1 VTVAAFES
9 SIPLSP
15 KPQNPQRNSPKALE
29 GSMERYGKIWKDMER
44 YGKIGSPSKSLSL
57 GSLGWA
63 LTLPG
68 GIGSSSFDLAIL
80 VETC

>member
-1 VTVAAFES
+1 
-9 SIPLSP
+9 
-15 KPQNPQRNSPKALE
+15 
-29 GSMERYGKIWKDMER
+29 MERYGKIWKDMER